1 MDSSPPS
8 YSAHASS
15 SSAVIDVP
23 IQDPD
28 LPDALPPP
36 YQAAPASAKVPAHNP
51 AIRLNSNSPVTYTVG
66 KHKNIEE
73 LVHPLDLMDHL
84 TLLRAFH
91 QLRENVR
98 SQSAEDNALSADDIW
113 TVFLAIAVRRFEKW
127 VKNVAR
133 HTPSGS
139 SEENIAAW
147 EEHEIPPLDVIL
159 VWHTYLLNPRIYYED
174 GLRLHRRFLLYRD
187 LFPLHYIAA
196 IIFDTP
202 SPTRVHNFEA
212 YTNEPFNQHPI
223 TANNV
228 VKLECPG
235 CGKAR
240 EVRWIEKDGS
250 GYAQDNFLKKCRG
263 CGLSLSRET
272 IGIARLAKD
281 MSRIKQSPKS
291 ASIAGLLLGPR
302 TGSPNYTFTRSWNKN
317 LLQSLRPHK
326 SEEYTRVLE
335 WSFQGAAKVLKQG
348 FINPNESNADYQ
360 SGMKRVLK
368 SYNTWTCLSIDLR
381 AAVNRQFKFIYK
393 ISGLGWL
400 EEGAFSADSKSG
412 DGREENKALRRCVAQ
427 YHGFLDLM
435 VANSKKFLVPTLA
448 IDLVWHTHQLF
459 HTEYRKW
466 TIALVGTLVDHDDAV
481 EQENLAMSY
490 RQTAQLWHSRYN
502 IPYSI
507 CGCPQPQL
515 SSLSSASSF
524 ASKVLLK
531 SPFSSSKSA
540 KQPQN
545 MTNPRPDILQV
556 SENALDETH
565 PSEHPSVI
573 VTNIPELQKLRTQ
586 RLSSSEGKGKEKGK
600 SKANGHGD
608 HSAIDAWVDENEILR
623 RKRETHRNDCPAFY
637 SGFSSD
643 TAIGAGSGIMN
654 GLALGPADCIAGM
667 GAMGAC
673 RAGNTKFRGIIEV
686 TPSHSVSP
694 GLCGGCGG

>member
-15 SSAVIDVP
+15 SSPVIDVP

-51 AIRLNSNSPVTYTVG
+51 AIRLNSNSLVTYTVG
-66 KHKNIEE
+66 KHKNIEG

-174 GLRLHRRFLLYRD
+174 G
-187 LFPLHYIAA
+187 
-196 IIFDTP
+196 
-202 SPTRVHNFEA
+202 
-212 YTNEPFNQHPI
+212 
-223 TANNV
+223 
-228 VKLECPG
+228 
-235 CGKAR
+235 
-240 EVRWIEKDGS
+240 
-250 GYAQDNFLKKCRG
+250 G

-272 IGIARLAKD
+272 FGIARLAKD

-326 SEEYTRVLE
+326 SEEYTGVLE

-368 SYNTWTCLSIDLR
+368 SYNTWTCFSIDLR